1 MTIKP
6 DDLDGQADYRKQLLN
21 NLTKYT
27 DRSDNGLAN
36 TYPGTPAGYEQ
47 YLETAKKELDEFT
60 AWQLKTDRLRQQ
72 NRGNTVTLE
81 EGHASQL
88 QKLKNVLESHKLEL
102 RNPNMQSKDTDVK
115 PKLKRF
121 NTPFPDRYMQ
131 QDKSGKFT
139 DRYWGAKQDDKV
151 SGTVPKPII

>member
-1 MTIKP
+1 MTIKA
-6 DDLDGQADYRKQLLN
+6 DDLDAQVAYRKQLLN
-21 NLTKYT
+21 DITEYT
-27 DRSDNGLAN
+27 DRPD
-36 TYPGTPAGYEQ
+36 YEQ
-47 YLETAKKELDEFT
+47 YLETAKKNLDEFT

-72 NRGNTVTLE
+72 NRGNTVTVE
-81 EGHASQL
+81 EGHALQL
-88 QKLKNVLESHKLEL
+88 QKLKKVLESYKLEL

-139 DRYWGAKQDDKV
+139 DRYWGAGQDDGV
-151 SGTVPKPII
+151 SGTVTKPII

>member
-6 DDLDGQADYRKQLLN
+6 DDLDGQAGYRKQLLN
-21 NLTKYT
+21 NITKYT
-27 DRSDNGLAN
+27 DRPD
-36 TYPGTPAGYEQ
+36 YEQ
-47 YLETAKKELDEFT
+47 YLETAKKDLDEFT

-115 PKLKRF
+115 PRLKRF
-121 NTPFPDRYMQ
+121 NTPFPNRYMQ

-151 SGTVPKPII
+151 SGTVTKPII

>member
-21 NLTKYT
+21 NITKYT
-27 DRSDNGLAN
+27 DRPD
-36 TYPGTPAGYEQ
+36 YEQ
-47 YLETAKKELDEFT
+47 YLETAKKDLDEFT

-115 PKLKRF
+115 PRLKRF
-121 NTPFPDRYMQ
+121 NTPFPNRYMQ

-151 SGTVPKPII
+151 SGTVTKPII